1 MGRRAGRRS
10 GRRGVAGWRA
20 AVRIAAVGAALCVSS
35 AVPPGLAAVAAPDVT
50 AYAFSDDVRTVQAAT
65 GTTGAAGLEP
75 GATYRSSL
83 SLPSRTAS
91 EGQNPDESQGQS
103 QGQSRGQ
110 GQEEGQGE
118 GRGQGAGTEGETA
131 KAYFRLELDDV
142 SNVYVAVTAIPRAG
156 TKLAVGD
163 GISVSVQDADST
175 PCSRDSAIVGA
186 SKSPQPI
193 TAWGARELLPGR
205 GTCQG
210 GGTYYVIVER
220 TRTRAGASA
229 GTGEGTG
236 TGAGEEPWE
245 LEIAPVSEPA
255 LTRAVATKAPEEWD
269 SATPTPPT
277 GTPVA
282 VRGGAGFAKATAV
295 EQGVWRDE
303 IVPGQTLFYKVP
315 LDWGR
320 QVSASVDLGSA
331 DKDSGYVVDALDMTL
346 YSPVRAEVKDAS
358 VGYGGRQ
365 KSAALAPVP
374 PVRYVNRYASAS
386 ATKALR
392 FAGSYYL
399 VVHLAAQVGERFGA
413 GPYGLTLRVRVDGS
427 TQAAPG
433 YAGRSAPRGFFDVG
447 PRDPELAAGP
457 GLTSG
462 AASGGGGAPDGDP
475 AMKAV
480 AVGGIGAGS
489 VLLAVLGAWTLTA
502 RRRAAAQI
510 RANAQNPT
518 A

>member
-1 MGRRAGRRS
+1 M
-10 GRRGVAGWRA
+10 
-20 AVRIAAVGAALCVSS
+20 GAALCASS
-35 AVPPGLAAVAAPDVT
+35 APLPGPAAVAAPDVT
-50 AYAFSDDVRTVQAAT
+50 AYAYSDDARTVQAAT

-83 SLPSRTAS
+83 SLSSPAGNQGRS
-91 EGQNPDESQGQS
+91 PDESQGQ
-103 QGQSRGQ
+103 GH
-110 GQEEGQGE
+110 GQGE
-118 GRGQGAGTEGETA
+118 NQGRGTGGEAA

-156 TKLAVGD
+156 SELAVGD

-175 PCSRDSAIVGA
+175 ACSRDSAIIGA

-205 GTCQG
+205 GSCHG
-210 GGTYYVIVER
+210 AGTYYVVVER

-229 GTGEGTG
+229 GTG
-236 TGAGEEPWE
+236 ASAREEPWE

-255 LTRAVATKAPEEWD
+255 LRTAVATSVPEEWD

-277 GTPVA
+277 GAPVT

-315 LDWGR
+315 VDWGR
-320 QVSASVDLGSA
+320 QMSASVDLGSA

-346 YSPVRAEVKDAS
+346 YNPVRAEVKDVS

-399 VVHLAAQVGERFGA
+399 VVHLAAQVDDRFGA
-413 GPYGLTLRVRVDGS
+413 GPYGLTLRVRVGGS

-447 PRDPELAAGP
+447 ARDPELSAGP

-462 AASGGGGAPDGDP
+462 NASGGAGASDGEP

-502 RRRAAAQI
+502 RRRAAAQM

>member
-1 MGRRAGRRS
+1 MGRRAGRR
-10 GRRGVAGWRA
+10 GGRGVGGWRA
-20 AVRIAAVGAALCVSS
+20 VVRITAVGAALCASS
-35 AVPPGLAAVAAPDVT
+35 ATLPGPDAVAATDVT
-50 AYAFSDDVRTVQAAT
+50 SYAFSDDVRTVQPAT
-65 GTTGAAGLEP
+65 GTTRAAALTP

-83 SLPSRTAS
+83 SLPSPPGS
-91 EGQNPDESQGQS
+91 EGQAPDGSQGQQ
-103 QGQSRGQ
+103 QGQGQGQGQ
-110 GQEEGQGE
+110 GQEGKTGGE
-118 GRGQGAGTEGETA
+118 VAS
-131 KAYFRLELDDV
+131 AYFRLELDDV

-156 TKLAVGD
+156 SKLAVGD
-163 GISVSVQDADST
+163 GITVSVQDADST
-175 PCSRDSAIVGA
+175 PCSRDTVIIGA

-210 GGTYYVIVER
+210 AGTYYVIVER
-220 TRTRAGASA
+220 TRTRAGTSA
-229 GTGEGTG
+229 GTGAGTG
-236 TGAGEEPWE
+236 TGVGEEPWE

-255 LTRAVATKAPEEWD
+255 LKRAVATSVPEEWD

-277 GTPVA
+277 GAPAA

-303 IVPGQTLFYKVP
+303 IAPGQTLFYKVP

-320 QVSASVDLGSA
+320 QVSASVGLGSA

-346 YSPVRAEVKDAS
+346 YNPVRAEVKDAS

-365 KSAALAPVP
+365 KSAALTPVP

-386 ATKALR
+386 TTKALR

-427 TQAAPG
+427 TQAAPE

-447 PRDPELAAGP
+447 PRDPELSAGP

-462 AASGGGGAPDGDP
+462 DAAGGGGASDGDP

-480 AVGGIGAGS
+480 AVGGLGAGS

-502 RRRAAAQI
+502 RRRAAAQM

>member
-1 MGRRAGRRS
+1 MGRRAGRRG

-20 AVRIAAVGAALCVSS
+20 AVRITAVGAALCASS
-35 AVPPGLAAVAAPDVT
+35 AALPGPAAVAAPDDVT
-50 AYAFSDDVRTVQAAT
+50 SYAFSDDVRTVQAAT

-83 SLPSRTAS
+83 SLPSPTAS
-91 EGQNPDESQGQS
+91 EGQSPDDDQ
-103 QGQSRGQ
+103 GQ
-110 GQEEGQGE
+110 GQGQG
-118 GRGQGAGTEGETA
+118 QGGETEGEVA

-156 TKLAVGD
+156 SKLTVGD

-193 TAWGARELLPGR
+193 TAWGARELLQGR
-205 GTCQG
+205 GACHG
-210 GGTYYVIVER
+210 AGTYYVIVER

-229 GTGEGTG
+229 GTGAGTNAG
-236 TGAGEEPWE
+236 TDAGAGSGTRAAAGEEPWE

-255 LTRAVATKAPEEWD
+255 LTKAVATSVPEEWD

-277 GTPVA
+277 GAPVA

-295 EQGVWRDE
+295 DQGVWRDE

-315 LDWGR
+315 VDWGR

-346 YSPVRAEVKDAS
+346 YNPVRAEVKDAS

-365 KSAALAPVP
+365 KSAALQPVP

-413 GPYGLTLRVRVDGS
+413 GPYGLTLRVRVGGS
-427 TQAAPG
+427 VQAAPG
-433 YAGRSAPRGFFDVG
+433 YAGRSAPRWFFDVG

-462 AASGGGGAPDGDP
+462 DASGGRGASDGDP

-502 RRRAAAQI
+502 RRRATAQM

>member
-1 MGRRAGRRS
+1 M
-10 GRRGVAGWRA
+10 
-20 AVRIAAVGAALCVSS
+20 GAALCAS
-35 AVPPGLAAVAAPDVT
+35 AAALPAPAALAAPDAT
-50 AYAFSDDVRTVQAAT
+50 SYAFSDDARTVPAAT
-65 GTTGAAGLEP
+65 GTTGAAALAP

-83 SLPSRTAS
+83 SLPSPAGS
-91 EGQNPDESQGQS
+91 EGESSDGSQEQEKEQGQ
-103 QGQSRGQ
+103 GG
-110 GQEEGQGE
+110 
-118 GRGQGAGTEGETA
+118 GAGETAA

-142 SNVYVAVTAIPRAG
+142 SNLYIGVTAIPRAG
-156 TKLAVGD
+156 SELAVGD

-186 SKSPQPI
+186 SKSPHPI
-193 TAWGARELLPGR
+193 TAWGAREIQRGR
-205 GTCQG
+205 GTCQKA
-210 GGTYYVIVER
+210 GTYYVIVER

-229 GTGEGTG
+229 GTGADAGPSG
-236 TGAGEEPWE
+236 GPGAGEEPWE

-255 LTRAVATKAPEEWD
+255 LARATATNVPEEWD
-269 SATPTPPT
+269 SATPAPPT
-277 GTPVA
+277 GAPVT
-282 VRGGAGFAKATAV
+282 VRGGAGFARATAV

-303 IVPGQTLFYKVP
+303 IAPGQTLFYKVP
-315 LDWGR
+315 VDWGR
-320 QVSASVDLGSA
+320 QLSASVDLGSA

-346 YSPVRAEVKDAS
+346 YSPVRAEVKDVS

-399 VVHLAAQVGERFGA
+399 VVHLAAQVDERFGP

-427 TQAAPG
+427 AQAAPG

-447 PRDPELAAGP
+447 ARDPELSAGP
-457 GLTSG
+457 GLTSADG
-462 AASGGGGAPDGDP
+462 SGGAGAPDGDP

-489 VLLAVLGAWTLTA
+489 MLLAVLGAWTLTA
-502 RRRAAAQI
+502 RRRAAAQM

>member
-1 MGRRAGRRS
+1 MGRRTGRRGERRGLAGRRA
-10 GRRGVAGWRA
+10 V
-20 AVRIAAVGAALCVSS
+20 VRITAVGALLCASAAALP
-35 AVPPGLAAVAAPDVT
+35 APDALAAPDVP
-50 AYAFSDDVRTVQAAT
+50 AYAFSDDVRAVQAAT
-65 GTTGAAGLEP
+65 GTTGAAALTP

-83 SLPSRTAS
+83 ALPSAAGNES
-91 EGQNPDESQGQS
+91 ESPDE
-103 QGQSRGQ
+103 SRGQ
-110 GQEEGQGE
+110 GQEQEQQGRA
-118 GRGQGAGTEGETA
+118 GGAVA

-142 SNVYVAVTAIPRAG
+142 ANVYVGVTAVPRAG
-156 TKLAVGD
+156 SELAAGD

-175 PCSRDSAIVGA
+175 PCSRDSAVVGA
-186 SKSPQPI
+186 SRSPQPI
-193 TAWGARELLPGR
+193 TAWGARELQPGR
-205 GTCQG
+205 GACQKA
-210 GGTYYVIVER
+210 GTYYVIVER
-220 TRTRAGASA
+220 TRTRAVAS
-229 GTGEGTG
+229 GG
-236 TGAGEEPWE
+236 TGADAGPSGGPGAGDGAGVCAAQEPWE

-255 LTRAVATKAPEEWD
+255 LARTAATNVPRAWD

-277 GTPVA
+277 GAPVT
-282 VRGGAGFAKATAV
+282 VRGGAGFARAVAV

-315 LDWGR
+315 VDWGR

-331 DKDSGYVVDALDMTL
+331 DRNSGYVVDALDMTL
-346 YSPVRAEVKDAS
+346 YNPVRAEVKD
-358 VGYGGRQ
+358 VDFGYGGRQ

-399 VVHLAAQVGERFGA
+399 VVHLAAQVGGRFGA

-427 TQAAPG
+427 AQAAPG

-447 PRDPELAAGP
+447 ARDPELP
-457 GLTSG
+457 
-462 AASGGGGAPDGDP
+462 AASGVTRAGASEDDGAPKGDP

-489 VLLAVLGAWTLTA
+489 VLLAVLGVWTLTA
-502 RRRAAAQI
+502 RRRAAAQM
-510 RANAQNPT
+510 RVNAQNPT